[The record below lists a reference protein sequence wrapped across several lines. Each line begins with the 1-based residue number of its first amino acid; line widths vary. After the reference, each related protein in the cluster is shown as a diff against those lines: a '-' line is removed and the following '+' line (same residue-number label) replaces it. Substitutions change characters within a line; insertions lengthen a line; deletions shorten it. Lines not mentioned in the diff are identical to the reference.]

1 MGFLT
6 KMLISLRNTENWFSV
21 DMLSFGYQI
30 IFKTF
35 TDNMRQSCL
44 KLLPSTNTDNHDKY
58 HGFDMNILPETLEVN
73 QQPSCHHQPN
83 EFSFNFGSVL
93 LSNWYLKFLHPSVH
107 QKTSIIPA
115 RIDTLTLE
123 LFCALLIKIDKITD
137 MFIDMGWCRLSMHKI
152 DATLFYIKT
161 QIKTMAWLNILVNHT
176 PVC

>member
-1 MGFLT
+1 MISFIESRNNMGFLT

-73 QQPSCHHQPN
+73 NSLVVTTSQMNFHLILVV
-83 EFSFNFGSVL
+83 FSF
-93 LSNWYLKFLHPSVH
+93 
-107 QKTSIIPA
+107 Q
-115 RIDTLTLE
+115 ID
-123 LFCALLIKIDKITD
+123 I
-137 MFIDMGWCRLSMHKI
+137 
-152 DATLFYIKT
+152 
-161 QIKTMAWLNILVNHT
+161 LNSFT
-176 PVC
+176 PVCIRRHPSFQQELIL